1 MAIPPIGKSP
11 AAALRAGRGG
21 LGGGR
26 FAPAWG
32 AEVVSSNIVG
42 YEKVNLTDKTYK
54 MGGVQ
59 FVGVGDKDVNLNDL
73 FTGEI
78 EYGTQIMFLD
88 MTTGAYVTYKYLEEA
103 YDEDL
108 DDFVPGWAD
117 GKENIAVD
125 PVDAGSGFWFFPASG
140 DTTVTQ
146 SGQVSSEKNVSISVP
161 AGQYTMVI
169 NPFPEGFNPNK
180 VSWNAD
186 LAYGTQIMILGPTG
200 AYVSYKYLEEA
211 YDEATDD
218 FIPGWADGKENIVT
232 DDIVGVGEGFWVL
245 APEGATITFT
255 SPIAE

>member
-1 MAIPPIGKSP
+1 MKKTALLAVAL
-11 AAALRAGRGG
+11 AAC
-21 LGGGR
+21 LGY
-26 FAPAWG
+26 APAR
-32 AEVVSSNIVG
+32 AADVVSSNIVG

-59 FVGVGDKDVNLNDL
+59 FVGVGDTDVTLNDL

-78 EYGTQIMFLD
+78 AYGTQIMFLD
-88 MTTGAYVTYKYLEEA
+88 PVTGAYITYKYLAEA
-103 YDEDL
+103 YDADL

-117 GKENIAVD
+117 GKENLVVD
-125 PVDAGSGFWFFPASG
+125 PVDAGSGFWFFPANG

-146 SGQVSSEKNVSISVP
+146 AGQVASDNSISVSVP

-180 VSWNAD
+180 VTWNAD
-186 LAYGTQIMILGPTG
+186 LAYGTQIMTLGPTG
-200 AYVSYKYLEEA
+200 AYVSYKYLAEA
-211 YDEATDD
+211 YDASVDA
-218 FIPGWADGKENIVT
+218 FVPGWGDGKENLVA

-245 APEGATITFT
+245 APAGATITFA